1 MLRLW
6 ENSPVRCLAGT
17 RRRWLLVAASLAWL
31 LLVSC
36 TTAEDASARADDS
49 GPQKLSEQKQSEQK
63 SDTTRLDTTKSNA
76 TQPSSSKSGSLKPS
90 LLKSGAVKSGAVK
103 PGVAKTGIS
112 KSGISK
118 SGDAKGR
125 RMAANDSA
133 PAVTPEREAAVRKF
147 VEQHHPELVGLLESL
162 KSKNSTEYERAV
174 RDLFRVSERLA
185 QFYGRDN
192 QRYELELKLWQSQSR
207 LDLLAA
213 RFKMSNNDELKVQ
226 IQQALDEQ
234 YSLRQSVMH
243 LERDRVAERLK
254 KLDEQLQ
261 TFDASREELLDRQL
275 RLLLGKQKSATGK
288 GS

>member
-1 MLRLW
+1 MMRRW

-49 GPQKLSEQKQSEQK
+49 GPQKLSEQNSSGKQPKEQK
-63 SDTTRLDTTKSNA
+63 KGDDQASDQKSNA
-76 TQPSSSKSGSLKPS
+76 TKPSSSKSGSLKPS
-90 LLKSGAVKSGAVK
+90 LLKSGAVK

-185 QFYGRDN
+185 QSYGRDN

-213 RFKMSNNDELKVQ
+213 RFKMSNNDELKAQ

-234 YSLRQSVMH
+234 YSLRQAVMQ